1 MLWFSSAA
9 AASLDTMVAFSWDHH
24 KCNCASVGA
33 GHLSKAYAA
42 GCSDHSAQLS
52 WTPTLSFQF
61 APFRNTDKSA
71 AEGPMQVRHYS
82 RCTLGLHYS
91 LSLHTVPRHAKLGA
105 IATGL
110 EYCAC
115 HAKSSTTLGY
125 EPFQTILIHIWSL
138 LSPHWLSYSH
148 LITQSRRLNMWQ
160 NFGDIFFRSTGQEVE
175 FILLYLHRNQPIR

>member
-1 MLWFSSAA
+1 VRALVRKEPYRSHQPYRRPAHSFRPFEQFPEFRTFHLHLRCARHHDRLWAFSTCMLWFSSAA

-42 GCSDHSAQLS
+42 GCSDHSAQWS

-82 RCTLGLHYS
+82 WCTLGLHYS

-110 EYCAC
+110 EYCAF
-115 HAKSSTTLGY
+115 GM
-125 EPFQTILIHIWSL
+125 
-138 LSPHWLSYSH
+138 
-148 LITQSRRLNMWQ
+148 QSR
-160 NFGDIFFRSTGQEVE
+160 
-175 FILLYLHRNQPIR
+175 QPH